1 MIKIVHL
8 QIIICCMFLF
18 SCKQD
23 KKADTGKLLILPKHI
38 EIFNPYLPSI
48 PDSSLFSG
56 SKTKIYTLV
65 NASCSTCL
73 LQLKEWDDFETNIN
87 KQKDVQVIVVCE
99 SDDNFQLIKY
109 LFESKKIGYI
119 QLPLVLDLDNKFISL
134 NASLLSSE
142 GDLTVLTD
150 ANNKIVLS
158 GNPIKDKKDKKRFMA
173 LMPDKQ

>member
-1 MIKIVHL
+1 
-8 QIIICCMFLF
+8 MFLY
-18 SCKQD
+18 SCMQF

-38 EIFNPYLPSI
+38 EIFNPYLPKL
-48 PDSSLFSG
+48 PDSSLLSG

-109 LFESKKIGYI
+109 LFESKKMDKIH
-119 QLPLVLDLDNKFISL
+119 LPLVLDLDNKFISF

-142 GDLTVLTD
+142 DDLTVLTD
-150 ANNKIVLS
+150 SNNKILLS
-158 GNPIKDKKDKKRFMA
+158 GNPIKDKNDKKRFMA

>member
-1 MIKIVHL
+1 MIKIAHL

-18 SCKQD
+18 SCEQGKN
-23 KKADTGKLLILPKHI
+23 ADTGKLLILPKQI
-38 EIFNPYLPSI
+38 EIFNPYLPNI

-87 KQKDVQVIVVCE
+87 KQKEVQVIVVCE

-134 NASLLSSE
+134 NASLLSRE